1 MVNQNNRFLL
11 ADGTVVKNCDQMW
24 CTQCHTAFSWKT
36 GKIETTIHNPHFYE
50 WQRQNGTVVRNPND
64 IECGRELR
72 QNTVSLINTVAV
84 KHLNLCTIER
94 VEKTKYKEAY
104 NKYTYDDS
112 IIIINKI
119 IENNIHNNFV
129 EIRTFRTNHEELNE
143 DLRVKYLLNEI
154 NEEEFKIHIQ
164 RNDKKHKKNNEVL
177 QIIQLSNIALTDIIY
192 RLLDYLTNTADLK
205 PSVEIYQ
212 NEINELI
219 IYCNNILK
227 DIAFTYGTV
236 QYIFDEYF
244 LFTQK
249 PKKINAFGKK

>member
-1 MVNQNNRFLL
+1 MPILLWDNNYKMSQDIKVNDVLVGDDGKQRIVQDTVSGDDKLYEISQSKGGINYIVNSKHTLVLKTKNSVLDCIDDIRLITVEDYMNLSINEKKELYGYKILNPNNSDIELNEINVTYIATGTYYGWMVNQNNRFLL

-104 NKYTYDDS
+104 NKYT
-112 IIIINKI
+112 IK
-119 IENNIHNNFV
+119 
-129 EIRTFRTNHEELNE
+129 
-143 DLRVKYLLNEI
+143 
-154 NEEEFKIHIQ
+154 
-164 RNDKKHKKNNEVL
+164 
-177 QIIQLSNIALTDIIY
+177 
-192 RLLDYLTNTADLK
+192 
-205 PSVEIYQ
+205 
-212 NEINELI
+212 
-219 IYCNNILK
+219 
-227 DIAFTYGTV
+227 
-236 QYIFDEYF
+236 
-244 LFTQK
+244 
-249 PKKINAFGKK
+249 